1 MVKVVKL
8 AVHDIS
14 SNMLADFNH
23 RQQIAQKW
31 TQRNNQWELTEASD
45 LREWSEEK
53 RSWIT
58 QYLQEQIARGGSV
71 VAAFDADTLV
81 GFCAVDGYLRGET
94 AKYANVTMLFVDD
107 RWKRKGIGSKLF
119 CEICKQ
125 AESMKA
131 DKLFISAVPSL
142 ETVAIYFHMGCE
154 DAREIIPDYV
164 DTEQD
169 RYLEYRLATSA

>member
-1 MVKVVKL
+1 MVKVVNL
-8 AVHDIS
+8 AVKDIA

-23 RQQIAQKW
+23 RRRITKKW
-31 TQRNNQWELTEASD
+31 TQRNNQWELTESSD
-45 LREWSEEK
+45 LREWNEEK
-53 RSWIT
+53 RLWIP

-71 VAAFDADTLV
+71 IAAFDTDTLV
-81 GFCAVDGYLRGET
+81 VFCAVDGYLRGET

-119 CEICKQ
+119 CKICKQ
-125 AESMKA
+125 AENMKA

-142 ETVAIYFHMGCE
+142 ETVAFYFHMGCE
-154 DAREIIPDYV
+154 DAKEIIPDYV

-169 RYLEYRLATSA
+169 RYLEYRLAAS